1 MHWSEYTRFSISLFV
16 LVAPFL
22 HVPLILSLTGT
33 VERQVVIRTATV
45 AASTALIILLSAHYF
60 GEMLLVALGT
70 SLASF
75 QIGGGLIVLLIGLS
89 LVQGQMSNAGES
101 SGSGGT
107 RSAAVLP
114 FRVGVTPLGTP
125 ALAGAASI
133 TAVILETH
141 EEHGLRD
148 DIAIMLIIILNAAAA
163 WAVLACAP
171 SIGRLL
177 GRNGLLVLQRVF
189 GLIIVAIGVEII
201 VAGLNSHWSKLA

>member
-1 MHWSEYTRFSISLFV
+1 MHWSEYTRFAISLFV

-22 HVPLILSLTGT
+22 HVPLMLSLVGDTN
-33 VERQVVIRTATV
+33 RQLIRRTATV
-45 AASTALIILLSAHYF
+45 ATLTALAILLAAHYF
-60 GEMLLVALGT
+60 GELLLTALGA
-70 SLASF
+70 SLPSF

-89 LVQGQMSNAGES
+89 LVQGKLDTES
-101 SGSGGT
+101 KQGADAKDST
-107 RSAAVLP
+107 LP

-148 DIAIMLIIILNAAAA
+148 DIAIAMIILLNAVAV
-163 WAVLACAP
+163 WVVLACAP
-171 SIGRLL
+171 AVGRFL

-189 GLIIVAIGVEII
+189 GIVIVAIGVEIMM
-201 VAGLNSHWSKLA
+201 AGFGSHWSKLA

>member
-22 HVPLILSLTGT
+22 HVPLMLSLVGDTN
-33 VERQVVIRTATV
+33 RQLILQTATV
-45 AASTALIILLSAHYF
+45 ATLTALAILLAAHFF
-60 GEMLLVALGT
+60 GELLLTALGA
-70 SLASF
+70 SLPSF

-89 LVQGQMSNAGES
+89 LVQGKLDTES
-101 SGSGGT
+101 
-107 RSAAVLP
+107 RQAAEGNDSPLP

-148 DIAIMLIIILNAAAA
+148 DMAIALIILLNAVAV

-171 SIGRLL
+171 AVGRFL

-189 GLIIVAIGVEII
+189 GIVIVAIGVEIMM
-201 VAGLNSHWSKLA
+201 AGFGSHWSKLA